1 MPLYAACDLHSN
13 NTVLAV
19 LDEAGSLK
27 LRQRVPN
34 DLDLI
39 GAALAPFRDQLQGVA
54 VESTYNA
61 YWLLDGLDRAGRRR
75 HAGHVGVVDH
85 AVPVDRRGVR
95 RCEPGERVRL
105 GADRRPR
112 VADVEGGVGLA
123 GDAERCDAFGDR
135 GVVEGGAGRFAPRR
149 RRDAAA

>member
-61 YWLLDGLDRAGRRR
+61 YWLLDGLDRPAI
-75 HAGHVGVVDH
+75 
-85 AVPVDRRGVR
+85 P
-95 RCEPGERVRL
+95 PGWSTPWPCRSTP
-105 GADRRPR
+105 ASSRPTTTPTP
-112 VADVEGGVGLA
+112 ATW
-123 GDAERCDAFGDR
+123 
-135 GVVEGGAGRFAPRR
+135 PT
-149 RRDAAA
+149 

>member
-39 GAALAPFRDQLQGVA
+39 GAALA
-54 VESTYNA
+54 T
-61 YWLLDGLDRAGRRR
+61 RRK
-75 HAGHVGVVDH
+75 
-85 AVPVDRRGVR
+85 
-95 RCEPGERVRL
+95 
-105 GADRRPR
+105 RP
-112 VADVEGGVGLA
+112 A
-123 GDAERCDAFGDR
+123 
-135 GVVEGGAGRFAPRR
+135 
-149 RRDAAA
+149 

>member
-61 YWLLDGLDRAGRRR
+61 YWLLDGLDRAGYPTRMVNTLAVPQYAGLKQADDHTDARHLANLMRLGLLPTAYIYPRPQRGLRDLLRRR
-75 HAGHVGVVDH
+75 MLLVQQS
-85 AVPVDRRGVR
+85 
-95 RCEPGERVRL
+95 VRL
-105 GADRRPR
+105 LQSMQGY
-112 VADVEGGVGLA
+112 
-123 GDAERCDAFGDR
+123 
-135 GVVEGGAGRFAPRR
+135 
-149 RRDAAA
+149 

>member
-61 YWLLDGLDRAGRRR
+61 YWLLDGLDRAGYPTRM
-75 HAGHVGVVDH
+75 VG
-85 AVPVDRRGVR
+85 
-95 RCEPGERVRL
+95 RVRFFVCE
-105 GADRRPR
+105 A
-112 VADVEGGVGLA
+112 V
-123 GDAERCDAFGDR
+123 
-135 GVVEGGAGRFAPRR
+135 
-149 RRDAAA
+149 